1 MSESNGTELRIGPD
15 AHIDP
20 APIDNS
26 PPPEVDPQG
35 EVRLSIAEKYEQRRL
50 EEIEAQREQMGL
62 PPTEAEPPETDAILP
77 HASEPERVEPTTIVQ
92 SEAPAPVPIQ
102 PTQPQLH
109 PVQTPD
115 GRTFY
120 CTIEQIA
127 QLAGIGAASAVAQPQ
142 APPQP
147 ASQPQP
153 THQPSFDTER
163 ARTIANRLS
172 FGDPEEQARALT
184 EFAQEIRP
192 QAVDPVQMRQQIKQE
207 LTAEM
212 QVERDLH
219 QIGTEFASVFNNRYA
234 TVAAA
239 AAVNDLRANPYWA
252 SRSPLEVYREAC
264 TTVARDFNLGSP
276 QSQPGL
282 QQTPAALQAA
292 PVQSQTA
299 RIERKR
305 AAPSIPVATD
315 RRVAMADDA
324 PREPTPS
331 EVVDQIRKSR
341 HQPSLR

>member
-1 MSESNGTELRIGPD
+1 MSGSDGTELRLGID
-15 AHIDP
+15 AHIDG
-20 APIDNS
+20 APPPVDNS

-50 EEIEAQREQMGL
+50 VEIEAQREQLGL
-62 PPTEAEPPETDAILP
+62 PPSPAEPEVSDAP
-77 HASEPERVEPTTIVQ
+77 SQTADASEQPEQVEPTPIVQ
-92 SEAPAPVPIQ
+92 IEAPAPAPQ
-102 PTQPQLH
+102 PQTPQLH

-115 GRTFY
+115 GRVFW
-120 CTIEQIA
+120 CTIEQVA
-127 QLAGIGAASAVAQPQ
+127 QLAGVGAGALATPQ
-142 APPQP
+142 PQP
-147 ASQPQP
+147 APLPQP

-192 QAVDPVQMRQQIKQE
+192 AQLDANQLRQQIKQE

-212 QVERDLH
+212 QVERDLA
-219 QIGTEFASVFNNRYA
+219 QIGSEFRHVFDNRYA

-239 AAVNDLRANPYWA
+239 AVVNDLRADPRWA
-252 SRSPLEVYREAC
+252 SRSQIDLYREAC
-264 TTVARDFNLGSP
+264 GRVASDFKLAP
-276 QSQPGL
+276 QQSQPGN
-282 QQTPAALQAA
+282 QPAAPQAA
-292 PVQSQTA
+292 PSALAPA
-299 RIERKR
+299 RLERKR

-315 RRVAMADDA
+315 RRVAMAEDV

-331 EVVDQIRKSR
+331 EVVDQIRRAR